1 MSTKTL
7 SHGVKSN
14 RSRSRATAGTRQP
27 TRARKATTAWELC
40 EQACAFI
47 DARAEAYYQG
57 AWTAQVQDC
66 GFSSRM
72 QAKNECGTAFCRAG
86 ILVGVHDGF
95 QQAKALDSFWSRVP
109 DRAIQLI
116 GLPPLDEDRAHPDVR
131 RLFEG
136 DAVPGKPGTRAY
148 VRAGVRGLRRFMK
161 QHEAH
166 LKARSLKGV

>member
-1 MSTKTL
+1 MSKKTAA
-7 SHGVKSN
+7 HRV
-14 RSRSRATAGTRQP
+14 TRG

-47 DARAEAYYQG
+47 DAQAHAYYQG

-66 GFSSRM
+66 GFSPRL

-86 ILVGVHDGF
+86 ILVGLHDGF
-95 QQAKALDSFWSRVP
+95 QAVRDLDRDFLSKVP
-109 DRAIQLI
+109 DRASQLI
-116 GLPPLDEDRAHPDVR
+116 GLASGTSWAHPDVA

-136 DAVPGKPGTRAY
+136 DAVPGLPGTRAY
-148 VRAGVRGLRRFMK
+148 VRKGVRGLRRFMK

-166 LKARSLKGV
+166 LRARSLTGV